1 MAIRPTRRPQQ
12 GRLVAALSMHYKD
25 ILINHLSICHRNDTG
40 MPKFLQPN
48 GTGSNLSHRR
58 PLPPASPAT
67 VSSVCARAGVQRE
80 RYGRKPSAS
89 CASHLPG
96 VPQGNALHRLKV
108 RPSHV
113 PVRPMRRRRSHA
125 IVRRTCLDE
134 RRIAAAET
142 AMRSLVSLIG
152 TRIVVFPLAQQ
163 IGVEVFSTS
172 VRRFI
177 MSLVI
182 GGSSNQV
189 VCRNPTLPT
198 NHR

>member
-1 MAIRPTRRPQQ
+1 VTTQECQNSCKQMEPALVLAIAARPP
-12 GRLVAALSMHYKD
+12 G
-25 ILINHLSICHRNDTG
+25 ITG
-40 MPKFLQPN
+40 DSEF
-48 GTGSNLSHRR
+48 S
-58 PLPPASPAT
+58 
-67 VSSVCARAGVQRE
+67 CARAGVQRE

-142 AMRSLVSLIG
+142 AIRSLAGLIG
-152 TRIVVFPLAQQ
+152 NRNQSSSSIHSVPRHYRMRQWTGCSASLAGSLPL
-163 IGVEVFSTS
+163 IH
-172 VRRFI
+172 
-177 MSLVI
+177 
-182 GGSSNQV
+182 
-189 VCRNPTLPT
+189 LPH
-198 NHR
+198 HRHCT